1 MRDILSRFDLT
12 LHRVRD
18 DIFIPGSPERCIA
31 RCVAEDTRQR
41 LWLVERLPLSRRQRR
56 ETVGWLV
63 STLAAAGAQG
73 VHGFRRAGPSAV
85 SAAYE
90 TPDRTPGRISEL
102 TSETG
107 AYTVLQDGCAWQCSP
122 FIPGVEL
129 PRPEYLGHAW
139 RGTHIADCIAGIGQA
154 WKRMADGGARCP
166 ENAEVPPLPAYI
178 DHMQDT
184 LRLREPGVHARTE
197 PVVRSLAPL
206 FEAWSTLPRT
216 LAHGDCHP
224 LNIIWGADSI
234 LGLIDWEFCG
244 MQPVLYDAANCIGC
258 VGFEHPDGLVN
269 GMVPAMIAGL
279 RGADMLTAETLPWLP
294 PFVLALRFAWL
305 SEWLRKRDHEMV
317 EMELDYMEIL
327 LRHQKDILTRWRQC

>member
-1 MRDILSRFDLT
+1 MRDILNRFGLT

-56 ETVGWLV
+56 EAVGGLV
-63 STLAAAGAQG
+63 SALASAGAQG
-73 VHGFRRAGPSAV
+73 VHGFRRAALSAGK
-85 SAAYE
+85 AAHE
-90 TPDRTPGRISEL
+90 TPDRTPDRISGSA
-102 TSETG
+102 SETD
-107 AYTVLQDGCAWQCSP
+107 AYTVLQDGCTWQCSP

-129 PRPEYLGHAW
+129 PRPEYLDHAW
-139 RGTHIADCIAGIGQA
+139 RGSHIAACIAGIGQA
-154 WKRMADGGARCP
+154 WNTMQAGGFRCP
-166 ENAEVPPLPAYI
+166 ENAEVPPLPGYI
-178 DHMQDT
+178 GQMQAT
-184 LRLREPGVHARTE
+184 LRQREPGAHKRTE

-206 FEAWSTLPRT
+206 FEAWSTLPRS

-224 LNIIWGADSI
+224 LNMIWGADSI

-258 VGFEHPDGLVN
+258 AGFEHPDGLVG

-279 RGADMLTAETLPWLP
+279 RGADMLTDDTLPWLP
-294 PFVLALRFAWL
+294 PFVLALRFAWF
-305 SEWLRKRDHEMV
+305 SEWLRKRDLEMA

-327 LRHQKDILTRWRQC
+327 LRHQQDILSRWRRC